1 MTLLTWSKLP
11 RDSIQTPIMSANWF
25 VTQDATWTPKTSP
38 LVYSSSEI
46 AITVPTNAVEFV
58 LMPTT
63 DLRVSEITWMA
74 RYDLVKANSKE
85 VIWVAWISTVYIKRD
100 WSDWSLYFR
109 FITV

>member
-1 MTLLTWSKLP
+1 
-11 RDSIQTPIMSANWF
+11 
-25 VTQDATWTPKTSP
+25 
-38 LVYSSSEI
+38 
-46 AITVPTNAVEFV
+46 
-58 LMPTT
+58 MPTT